1 MVNIL
6 VADDNESNIYVLE
19 MLIEQWFEENNVSSF
34 NLDSASNGQEVVNKV
49 ETTNYDL
56 IFLDIMMP
64 VLDGF
69 EALEIIRNKNLLI
82 QPKVIVASAII
93 DCDENKKQ
101 AKNLK
106 ANAFIVKPLSYD
118 TINIMLTKYLKN
130 KNISNTSEVKN
141 STKYIY
147 FDNDIIAESNTLSAI
162 KFLEEY
168 PSNILDNEDIEELI
182 QRTNNLEHNINFSA
196 ELGQIIDEFK
206 EILEKSRI
214 MLLSFSEFENLSI
227 LINEIKNFVNK
238 LDIQNIE
245 NKSQFSQQLLD
256 ITELLSSWFEQLF
269 IKKELEDVLEIN
281 QSISKSFKILKEV
294 Q

>member
-19 MLIEQWFEENNVSSF
+19 MLIEQWFEESNISSF
-34 NLDSASNGQEVVNKV
+34 KLDSASNGQEVVNKV

-101 AKNLK
+101 AKRLK

-130 KNISNTSEVKN
+130 KNISNTPEVKN

-147 FDNDIIAESNTLSAI
+147 FDNDISTDSNTLSAI

-168 PSNILDNEDIEELI
+168 PSNILDSEDIEELI
-182 QRTNNLEHNINFSA
+182 QQTSNLEHNINFSA
-196 ELGQIIDEFK
+196 ELGQLIDEFK

-227 LINEIKNFVNK
+227 MINEIKNFVNK

-245 NKSQFSQQLLD
+245 NRSQFSLQLLD
-256 ITELLSSWFEQLF
+256 ISELLSSWFEQLF
-269 IKKELEDVLEIN
+269 INKELEDVLEIN
-281 QSISKSFKILKEV
+281 QSITKSFKNLKEV